1 MRTHA
6 YLWFLL
12 LAVLPMNAQDQAV
25 LGLTAYEQENYT
37 EAVRHF
43 QQAITQQPSVSN
55 YVNLGHSLSQLEQW
69 PAAIQAYQHA
79 LSLDSSAAT
88 ATVYRSLGQACL
100 RAQKYDRA
108 IEALQQARTLEPRGG
123 DGLWLAQALMA
134 KQQWVSAQA
143 ILWRELDRVPGQEE
157 ALGLLAEV
165 QGRQRDWEHTAVIY
179 GELVTL
185 APENSTYRLGY
196 ARAQAQSGNYHEA
209 HDTLDIALRL
219 DPECQIQ
226 VQRLL
231 ADLQLVQE
239 LPREAT
245 LFYMRLLLR
254 MDSPTPEDLY
264 RLGVAYLQSKELA
277 SAEQCFT
284 RLKHMDAND
293 VRAPQSLGQITALQG
308 ELAAARA
315 HYEAALV
322 LAPASASNYLA
333 LATLADRQLDPARAA
348 QYYDRALELGAISQ
362 DVFDRA
368 ITAARE
374 AQQMQLALTLLK
386 RGLLYFPQSQ
396 RLLDQLDRW
405 AGTD

>member
-1 MRTHA
+1 MRTYA
-6 YLWFLL
+6 YSWFLL
-12 LAVLPMNAQDQAV
+12 LAVLPISAQDHAS
-25 LGLTAYEQENYT
+25 LGLTAYEQEDYT
-37 EAVRHF
+37 EAIRHF
-43 QQAITQQPSVSN
+43 QEAITYQPSVSN
-55 YVNLGHSLSQLEQW
+55 YVNLGHSLFQLEQW
-69 PAAIQAYQHA
+69 PAAIQAYQGA
-79 LSLDSSAAT
+79 LVLDSNTAT
-88 ATVYRSLGQACL
+88 AAVYRSLGQACL
-100 RAQKYDRA
+100 RAQKYDQA
-108 IEALQQARTLEPRGG
+108 IEALQQARTLEPKGR

-165 QGRQRDWEHTAVIY
+165 YGRQRDWEHAAAIY
-179 GELVTL
+179 GELVIL
-185 APENSTYRLGY
+185 VPEDSTYRLGY
-196 ARAQAQSGNYHEA
+196 ARAQAQSGHYHEA

-231 ADLQLVQE
+231 ADLQLVQG

-245 LFYMRLLLR
+245 LLYMRLLLWI
-254 MDSPTPEDLY
+254 DSPTPEDLY
-264 RLGVAYLQSKELA
+264 RLGGAYLQSKELA

-284 RLKHMDAND
+284 RLQCIDAND

-308 ELAAARA
+308 DTAAARA

-322 LAPASASNYLA
+322 LAPDSASNHLA
-333 LATLADRQLDPARAA
+333 LATLADRQMDFAQAA
-348 QYYDRALELGAISQ
+348 QYYHRALELGETSQ
-362 DVFDRA
+362 DVFGRA
-368 ITAARE
+368 ITVARE
-374 AQQMQLALTLLK
+374 AHQMQRALTLLK

-396 RLLDQLDRW
+396 QLLDQLDRW